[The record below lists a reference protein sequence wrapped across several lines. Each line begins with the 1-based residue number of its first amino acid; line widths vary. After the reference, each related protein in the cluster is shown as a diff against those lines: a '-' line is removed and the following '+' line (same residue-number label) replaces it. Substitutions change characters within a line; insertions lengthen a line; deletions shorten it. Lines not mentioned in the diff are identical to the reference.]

1 MSLQVCLVSEQ
12 LQPNALGILHQRPRK
27 VICICTQAMG
37 ANGVEARLRE
47 FLAEEGIAYESRSC
61 PDETDIEG
69 LREAAMELAAE
80 LEGQGEAVINLT
92 GGTKLMALAFF
103 ELFGGEGFQRIY
115 VDTRR
120 NRVLHLGPQPR
131 IEPLRSLLNVKRVL
145 KLQGGRIDRTAAPLG
160 AAYREAAEFLTQL
173 AGLGERAGPV
183 YAGLH
188 AVARQ
193 AMDASGRKL
202 LKPNQRFDHAP
213 DARIVEALE
222 ALHGHDLRWDS
233 ASRGVHFQ
241 SIEAARFLNGGWL
254 EKRIEDAAHAA
265 GLHDAAAGVE
275 VLWSG
280 LAAGQPARNEFDLLV
295 TYRNHALVIEAKA
308 SLDVENASKGS
319 GFVHKLVALSETAA
333 GHFAERWLVTA
344 QPVEPQVRKLA
355 QSLRVVLVAGN
366 DLAGLQRRFA
376 SWKQSID
383 DAAFDPPT

>member
-1 MSLQVCLVSEQ
+1 MSIHVCLVSEQ
-12 LQPNALGILHQRPRK
+12 LQPNALGVLHQRPRK
-27 VICICTQAMG
+27 VIGVCTEAMR
-37 ANGVEARLRE
+37 AAGVEARLRD
-47 FLAEEGIAYESRSC
+47 FLSNEAIAYESLPC
-61 PDETDIEG
+61 PDETDMDA
-69 LREAAMELAAE
+69 LRQAAMELAAD
-80 LEGQGEAVINLT
+80 LEGQEHVVVNLT
-92 GGTKLMALAFF
+92 GGTKLMALAFV
-103 ELFGGEGFQRIY
+103 ELFGDEGFLRIY

-120 NRVLHLGPQPR
+120 NRVLHLGPRPR
-131 IEPLRSLLNVKRVL
+131 NEPLKPLLNVKRVL
-145 KLQGGRIDRTAAPLG
+145 KLQGGRIDRTAPPLA
-160 AAYREAAEFLTQL
+160 AAYRDAAELLTQL

-193 AMDASGRKL
+193 AMDSGSRTL
-202 LKPNQRFDHAP
+202 VKPRQRFEHAP
-213 DARIVEALE
+213 DPRIVDALE
-222 ALHGHDLRWDS
+222 ALHGQGLQWD
-233 ASRGVHFQ
+233 AGSRGVHFQ

-254 EKRIEDAAHAA
+254 EKRIEDAAQAA
-265 GLHDAAAGVE
+265 GLQDVLAGVQ

-308 SLDVENASKGS
+308 SLDVENAAKGS

-333 GHFAERWLVTA
+333 GHFADRWLVTA

-376 SWKQSID
+376 TWKQSID
-383 DAAFDPPT
+383 DAALDTVA